1 MYKTVQGDTWDLIS
15 WKNYGSE
22 FYIDE
27 LMEANPRLMD
37 YVIFPAGIEV
47 VIPKIEQKTNS
58 ESLPP
63 WKRG

>member
-27 LMEANPRLMD
+27 LMEANPRLMN

-47 VIPKIEQKTNS
+47 IIPKAAQKTNS
-58 ESLPP
+58 ENLPP

>member
-1 MYKTVQGDTWDLIS
+1 MYRTVQGDTWDLIS

-27 LMEANPRLMD
+27 LMEANTRLTD
-37 YVIFPAGIEV
+37 YVIFPAGIEI
-47 VIPKIEQKTNS
+47 VIPKLERKTNS
-58 ESLPP
+58 ENLPP